1 MGNLVNLYTKISN
14 TGKDASDNIT
24 VQMILPKGMTETNRN
39 NAQNYNKST
48 NTWTIKMAAG
58 NSYTFTTTAKVT
70 TKGNHTVTFK
80 VNGVTTTKNIT
91 GT

>member
-1 MGNLVNLYTKISN
+1 
-14 TGKDASDNIT
+14 
-24 VQMILPKGMTETNRN
+24 MTETNRN

-48 NTWTIKMAAG
+48 NTWTIKIAAWK
-58 NSYTFTTTAKVT
+58 SYTFTTTAKVT
-70 TKGNHTVTFK
+70 TKWNHKVTFK